1 MLLKTRHLLLLLHL
15 HEKRSVLRA
24 AEAASMT
31 QPAASKLLA
40 EMEYLVGAPLFQRHA
55 RGIEP
60 TMYGDVLARHAR
72 AALSEL
78 TRAEDE
84 IGALRDG
91 RLGQAAVGTVVNPGT
106 NLVPLAVAR
115 VKTAFPSILV
125 RVEMDYSRPLVA
137 RLLDG
142 QLDIVIG
149 RIMDAELADVLQ
161 FERLADEPHAVI
173 ARAGHPLGSKGALT
187 HADLA
192 DHGWVVPPESSILRA
207 RMGTAFMEHDIA
219 WPDNVIET
227 SALPV
232 ITALL
237 IESDFLTVLPARS
250 ISAHVEAGLLQ
261 ILPIDLDVRMEDFG
275 IVRRRHHPL
284 SPAAAHVLA
293 ALRETARDLYGPA
306 PRGAGRARR

>member
-40 EMEYLVGAPLFQRHA
+40 EMEDLVGAPLFQRHA

-78 TRAEDE
+78 TRAGDE
-84 IGALRDG
+84 IGALREG

-106 NLVPLAVAR
+106 NLVPLAISR
-115 VKTAFPSILV
+115 VKLTFPSILV
-125 RVEMDYSRPLVA
+125 RVEMDYSRPLIA

-142 QLDIVIG
+142 QLDIVVG
-149 RIMDAELADVLQ
+149 RIMDAELADVLH
-161 FERLADEPHAVI
+161 FERLAAEPHAVI
-173 ARAGHPLGSKGALT
+173 ARAGHPLGEKGALT

-192 DHGWVVPPESSILRA
+192 DHGWVVPPQTSILRA
-207 RMGTAFMEHDIA
+207 RMGTAFMEHGIA

-237 IESDFLTVLPARS
+237 AESDFLTVLPARS
-250 ISAHVEAGLLQ
+250 VSAHREAGLLQ
-261 ILPIDLDVRMEDFG
+261 VLPIELDVRMEDFG
-275 IVRRRHHPL
+275 IIRRRHQQL
-284 SPAAAHVLA
+284 SPAANHVLA
-293 ALRETARDLYGPA
+293 SLRETARELYGPA
-306 PRGAGRARR
+306 PRMPPRARR